1 MRVGIAQ
8 INILLKNKAANLKKC
23 EQFIKQA
30 QQEQVDVLVFP
41 ECTINGYVYNSFDEA
56 YAEADPVPGDLTDSM
71 VSLCKEHQITAV
83 FGLLEKENGLLYNT
97 AVLITPEG
105 MAGKYRKTHL
115 LYLGVDRYT
124 SPGDDV
130 PIFNLPQA
138 RAAML
143 ICYDLRSPEPART
156 AALKEA
162 QIILSPTNLPEGAN
176 AYADFINKTRA
187 CENRVF
193 VVSANRVGV
202 EQGVQFIGKSQIVSI
217 GGQILVEASRDKE
230 ELIYA
235 DIIPNQADIK
245 HIVCIPGEYE
255 FDVFGDR
262 QPALYKVLVK
272 KNIRS

>member
-105 MAGKYRKTHL
+105 MAVVPDAFIISGGRSLHFT
-115 LYLGVDRYT
+115 
-124 SPGDDV
+124 GDDV
-130 PIFNLPQA
+130 PIFNLLRPGQLCLFV
-138 RAAML
+138 M
-143 ICYDLRSPEPART
+143 IC
-156 AALKEA
+156 AL
-162 QIILSPTNLPEGAN
+162 LNLPG
-176 AYADFINKTRA
+176 R
-187 CENRVF
+187 
-193 VVSANRVGV
+193 
-202 EQGVQFIGKSQIVSI
+202 
-217 GGQILVEASRDKE
+217 L
-230 ELIYA
+230 
-235 DIIPNQADIK
+235 
-245 HIVCIPGEYE
+245 H
-255 FDVFGDR
+255 
-262 QPALYKVLVK
+262 
-272 KNIRS
+272 